1 VANVV
6 VVNDDDGRVMEK
18 LAEVVV
24 SAGDRTMLRCST
36 NCRA

>member
-1 VANVV
+1 MPSSSTTTM
-6 VVNDDDGRVMEK
+6 GGVMGK

-36 NCRA
+36 NCCA